1 MDRIRSR
8 CHRERDRQLMSR
20 PCLRQFV
27 PAERELRLTSPRSET
42 PQGKARAG
50 VLYGPKAKTPH
61 REKSVGP
68 RSPNIDLFL
77 PDGYRAVPEWEA
89 ARAFRA
95 LDVVPVDLHPL
106 PLGWKGSFAFRPASH
121 QEDRK
126 LPLQQTNLR
135 RRLGTSSFRVSW
147 YVLMTVAFGEDTS
160 ARRLTTRDS
169 TEGSVSAESVVRI
182 LHEDPRAC
190 SLSRSGQTRRKIAT
204 AKLCAQPAP

>member
-42 PQGKARAG
+42 PQGKAHAG

-77 PDGYRAVPEWEA
+77 PDSYRAVPEWEA

-121 QEDRK
+121 QEANFLFNR
-126 LPLQQTNLR
+126 QTAATAWNFVI
-135 RRLGTSSFRVSW
+135 SSFMVFAHDGRLW
-147 YVLMTVAFGEDTS
+147 
-160 ARRLTTRDS
+160 RRYFCKKVNNS
-169 TEGSVSAESVVRI
+169 
-182 LHEDPRAC
+182 
-190 SLSRSGQTRRKIAT
+190 
-204 AKLCAQPAP
+204 